1 MIKALLLLLD
11 DIPPAAKLEF
21 IIGIVLLSGAVGAE
35 MWGFVV
41 PANLHYLFG
50 VLGGV
55 MLMFASYTNIKH
67 KDRIQQAESE
77 RQRADVELRKARL
90 AAGGSPDDDKTIMKR
105 SDE

>member
-1 MIKALLLLLD
+1 
-11 DIPPAAKLEF
+11 
-21 IIGIVLLSGAVGAE
+21 
-35 MWGFVV
+35 
-41 PANLHYLFG
+41 
-50 VLGGV
+50 V